1 MPSCVGRSSDNLARA
16 LTEWLLYTVQVERTP
31 IEDTP
36 MLFSIT
42 REELGVNSTSPVFI
56 SPATNDHGLKAFR
69 ESRLRFEKYATKSL
83 GCQDSNLKKKIWYN
97 IFNMTGIWM
106 EWNGIELTLLSDST
120 LSLSVSSQVS
130 SSQGFPKS
138 SSPSPSTSSSGW
150 VSLIEIWLPLP
161 LLLVSL
167 WYMARASNKSITTI
181 KRLPRNW

>member
-1 MPSCVGRSSDNLARA
+1 MLHHIHMWCDIVIRLLSLDMTWHDIGIPYNYDNLMPSCVGRSSDNLARA

-106 EWNGIELTLLSDST
+106 EWNRIDST
-120 LSLSVSSQVS
+120 LRLYSQSLSL
-130 SSQGFPKS
+130 KS
-138 SSPSPSTSSSGW
+138 SLKFSRFS
-150 VSLIEIWLPLP
+150 
-161 LLLVSL
+161 
-167 WYMARASNKSITTI
+167 
-181 KRLPRNW
+181 

>member
-1 MPSCVGRSSDNLARA
+1 MPSCVGRCSDNLARA

-83 GCQDSNLKKKIWYN
+83 GCQDSNLKKKI
-97 IFNMTGIWM
+97 
-106 EWNGIELTLLSDST
+106 
-120 LSLSVSSQVS
+120 
-130 SSQGFPKS
+130 
-138 SSPSPSTSSSGW
+138 
-150 VSLIEIWLPLP
+150 
-161 LLLVSL
+161 
-167 WYMARASNKSITTI
+167 
-181 KRLPRNW
+181 